1 MVMAGI
7 SRAGRRAAAA
17 AAAGCGGVAMVAMLA
32 ACGSGT
38 GSGASGASSTV
49 TPGGPASSVSPSPQP
64 SSSPASPTS
73 ASAKTQCKTADLVA
87 KVATVAGGAAAGSNY
102 VPIDFTNISSH
113 TCVMF
118 GYPGVSWATGMRG
131 SQIGDAAARTTGYPS
146 VSVTLP
152 PSGAAHAW
160 LQIADA
166 GNFPASS
173 CHPVT
178 AHWLR
183 IYPPNQYSSLYAK
196 FTSQVCSGKITGG
209 SKPLQVLPV
218 RAGKAVSG
226 QVP

>member
-1 MVMAGI
+1 MGI
-7 SRAGRRAAAA
+7 IRARRLAAAA
-17 AAAGCGGVAMVAMLA
+17 AVSCGGVAMVA
-32 ACGSGT
+32 ACASATNSPGAPGT
-38 GSGASGASSTV
+38 NSPGTSSSV
-49 TPGGPASSVSPSPQP
+49 NPGGPAKSVSPSPSPASP
-64 SSSPASPTS
+64 SSSPA
-73 ASAKTQCKTADLVA
+73 AAKMQCATPDLVA
-87 KVATVAGGAAAGSNY
+87 KVARTAGGAAAGSTY
-102 VPIDFTNISSH
+102 VGIDFTNVSTRS
-113 TCVMF
+113 CVMF
-118 GYPGVSWATGMRG
+118 GYPGVSWVTGMRG

-146 VSVTLP
+146 VTATLP
-152 PSGAAHAW
+152 PNGAAHAW

-183 IYPPNQYSSLYAK
+183 IYPPDQYHSLYAR

-218 RAGKAVSG
+218 RAGNAVSG

>member
-1 MVMAGI
+1 MGI
-7 SRAGRRAAAA
+7 TRARPLATRAAVS
-17 AAAGCGGVAMVAMLA
+17 CGGVALA
-32 ACGSGT
+32 ALVAACAPGT
-38 GSGASGASSTV
+38 NPPGASPSV
-49 TPGGPASSVSPSPQP
+49 NPGGPAKSVSPSPQP
-64 SSSPASPTS
+64 SSSPASAP
-73 ASAKTQCKTADLVA
+73 ASSPAKTQCATPDLVA
-87 KVATVAGGAAAGSNY
+87 KVARTAGGAAAGSDY
-102 VPIDFTNISSH
+102 VGIDFTNVSSH
-113 TCVMF
+113 GCVMF
-118 GYPGVSWATGMRG
+118 GYPGVSWVTGMRG

-146 VSVTLP
+146 VTATLAP
-152 PSGAAHAW
+152 NGTAHAW

-166 GNFPASS
+166 GNFPAAS

-183 IYPPNQYSSLYAK
+183 IYPPDQYSSLYTT